1 MRLNQKRALAEADA
15 FQMKEAPPGLAER
28 GFRFAIL
35 RLLTNGSTR
44 RQNHIPS
51 PLRAL

>member
-1 MRLNQKRALAEADA
+1 MLLCGSFWLKCPGLMRLNQKRALAEADA

-35 RLLTNGSTR
+35 RFLTN
-44 RQNHIPS
+44 
-51 PLRAL
+51 